1 MYHGRCK
8 TAYCQCVRR
17 RKARGGQP
25 GGAICPRRVRLHG
38 HRDDFGRHA
47 GHYLYEQH
55 LSSGYAPIFKAA
67 MAATYDERTLYIH
80 EAREFVRTDK
90 DQETEAEMEQ
100 MQGDADGSFA
110 TVACRDWK
118 SAADIWEHNRQASEY
133 NVALSESTDDLEKR
147 IAVLE
152 GKPYRA
158 RGDTAAAL
166 KTSASQSAQAAKVN
180 EQYRTCLST
189 KETVAQKEAEGLYHG
204 LRATAGLP
212 AN

>member
-1 MYHGRCK
+1 MTIFQRISI
-8 TAYCQCVRR
+8 TLAALLVV
-17 RKARGGQP
+17 AA
-25 GGAICPRRVRLHG
+25 GASVH
-38 HRDDFGRHA
+38 HQ
-47 GHYLYEQH
+47 YEQH

-67 MAATYDERTLYIH
+67 MSGSDGERAQYIH
-80 EAREFVRTDK
+80 EARVAVRTDK
-90 DQETEAEMEQ
+90 DREVEAKLEK
-100 MQGDADGSFA
+100 MQGDADGSFV
-110 TVACRDWK
+110 TGGCRDWK

-133 NVALSESTDDLEKR
+133 NVALSESTDDMEKR

-180 EQYRTCLST
+180 EQYRICLST
-189 KETVAQKEAEGLYHG
+189 KETVAQKEAEGLYQG